1 MKRTRTRIGR
11 APAAAP
17 LRSLW
22 LALVLALPS
31 SAGAE
36 GASCMLDGR
45 EYPENTYVCSG
56 GLQLYCSNGTWQT
69 VDGARCDAPSGS
81 YLGPRRPFEEK
92 SREPVPEFYKE
103 KYPGLPLE

>member
-1 MKRTRTRIGR
+1 MRRTRTRIGR
-11 APAAAP
+11 APAKVP

-22 LALVLALPS
+22 LALALALPG

-36 GASCMLDGR
+36 ASSCMLDGR
-45 EYPENTYVCSG
+45 EYPENSYVCSG

-69 VDGARCDAPSGS
+69 VNGARCDEPTGS

-92 SREPVPEFYKE
+92 NPEPVPEFYKE
-103 KYPGLPLE
+103 KYPWLHLE